1 MIKWKLNEVMASKRI
16 RNKDLAIA
24 LGLSE
29 VAIYKLRGAD
39 AMPRL
44 SGKRLEGICKV
55 LQCQPGQ
62 LLEWIPEEERPDD

>member
-39 AMPRL
+39 EMPRL
-44 SGKRLEGICKV
+44 SGERLEGICRF
-55 LQCQPGQ
+55 LQCQPGD
-62 LLEWIPEEERPDD
+62 LLSWVPDQEGPDV